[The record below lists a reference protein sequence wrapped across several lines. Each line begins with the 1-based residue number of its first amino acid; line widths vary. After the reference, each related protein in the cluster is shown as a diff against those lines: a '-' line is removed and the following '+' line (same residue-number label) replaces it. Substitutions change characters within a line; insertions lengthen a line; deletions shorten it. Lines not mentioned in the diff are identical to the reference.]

1 MAPFDNPYS
10 SNLTNKVS
18 PLLGGQL
25 PDFIQ
30 SDHAVFARFLKHY
43 YQYLEAGELRV
54 TVSIDNLLLELETE
68 SFALDV
74 DSNKIVLENGTDA
87 TTGKFVVGETITGAT
102 SKATATILVD
112 DLGHSTKPRLFISG
126 QQQFQT
132 GETITGGTSSA
143 TGTVVRY
150 RANPVQNIQQLL
162 EYANV
167 DNTIYDF
174 LDQLRESFMNAIP
187 NELATGVDK
196 RNLIKN
202 IRELYRAKGT
212 SEGHKIFIRMLLDE
226 NIDVTYPNK
235 FMMRASD
242 GKWTNQTI
250 LRCSPG
256 TNAVAPEMLGVI
268 VTGQSSGAT
277 AVIAN
282 AISTA
287 ESGDPI
293 VIFEINPASLVGTFT
308 DGETIQGT
316 STVQD
321 VTMSF
326 TVRGIVTGFTV
337 TDGGKLYSAGDDL
350 TLDTQSSI
358 GNGLAT
364 AEVGSIK
371 IGSVSRVIVDDAG
384 TKYRV
389 GDVLTFTPT
398 ESGTSTKTA
407 SGFVSVVDGSLA
419 IDGTDSSSTNA
430 GDNLILEAGSTSSI
444 IEFDLALEDDTGNI
458 ILDRIDSGG
467 TEAGENIKTDY
478 GQISLDAYGTTN
490 DTFALEEGTVNTG
503 EITRVFLKDGGEGY
517 SLLPSITITSTNGTG
532 AALLADTTDIGVVD
546 SVNITNQGFK
556 YSEAPEGQFRANFLL
571 KDVTGTFATT
581 NTFSTSGHTG
591 VVKDWNST
599 TKLLKATFE
608 DVQRTTMETGDSE
621 NIQLEDNLF
630 VLGDRAGETDLK
642 FDNIMESGGNTILE
656 DSSSGPGKLIL
667 NGTAEVG
674 IDQFVLDGTDSS
686 STNADSFIIAE
697 GSNPNDSYV
706 DGTGMR
712 FITEAMGDAN
722 VSHAANAT
730 AITKLLIHNIT
741 LEDSPISGEDS
752 VIISEDIAPILL
764 ETSPQVNTS
773 GFDDHYPLLQIG
785 NRNRAQ
791 FEIVE
796 NENESL
802 SINNSITLGSLGDMR
817 VLLDGTDASG
827 TDAGDNI
834 VGENTGNSIVL
845 NGTDGS
851 SSHATDKLMG
861 DVEALSGNIAI
872 DGTNSSSAH
881 AGDNIVN
888 EDLLDFSA
896 ETITITDSG
905 GATGT
910 IVSVDIAKGTS
921 SIGTKAE
928 TTPSYGVSIENLVGE
943 DLNRIQDSVYYQQFS
958 YEIAAASS
966 KADYLTELKKAVH
979 PAGFNVF
986 GKVSIASQ
994 VSMALPTV
1002 GSSLGGGYTAD
1013 TDTYSPIL
1021 ASTFKLIFSEKVQ
1034 RRTGVMKYDVANFED
1049 EILLE
1054 DDNFTEVGTAISM
1067 QNEVGG
1073 DDTIVLEEYHNPVRF
1088 TDRILLNTEY
1098 AGEHNAPPGEI
1109 ILEDSRIENIVI
1121 LETGYN
1127 LLRETDSGDTKL
1139 YFLLEENLQAHLTN
1153 PYADG
1158 RLVAE
1163 SGVEVTYD
1171 LLLEDEELQSG
1182 GRLMPGFSGTASYF
1196 LIDGLDSSL
1205 TGAGDRIVIEN
1216 APTSK
1221 LLAEPLNDHNV
1232 LLNED
1237 GGNQYLETS
1246 GKGDTSNKEITLVSM
1261 VTTKIML
1268 PRKQASSLPSGLITM
1283 AQQPFGS
1290 ESALIGLEMG
1300 VVGGSGSGNLIFTG
1314 WNQINISGGVDRVTS
1329 AGEGIIYEDAVD
1341 DNIGTGFSFED
1352 FGSYSQDIIVLD
1364 GTDGSSSNAGD
1375 NILINNI
1382 GDPDNSPRYLVLNTA
1397 ADELGNI
1404 LTAGGE
1410 LLRVEDELERLNL
1423 AGILLGEHS
1432 FNYGYM
1438 SLEEI
1443 IRPNRFLADLDSG
1456 NFIMEDYDSDGQGGF
1471 IQEDGT
1477 LNSPSYPSNYFLLE
1491 DYNDNT
1497 TPGKNNKLVLEIQY
1511 LIPED
1516 EVQKDSAHG
1525 FVDKGHIPSIN
1536 YTDSTVEP
1544 YSYSSDTITR
1554 PIGVLSLEEETRETT
1569 NVQLESGTEGGI
1581 FSNLVNDATG
1591 TDADG
1596 GLIAENSTISLEDYH
1611 DVRNLIHGGNSFLL
1625 DRTATSGD
1633 FTNVGEDIILETA
1646 TYYDNVINTDKFAVP
1661 LTFENAFDS
1670 TAKTFDSSLLT
1681 WDSTL

>member
-1 MAPFDNPYS
+1 
-10 SNLTNKVS
+10 
-18 PLLGGQL
+18 
-25 PDFIQ
+25 
-30 SDHAVFARFLKHY
+30 
-43 YQYLEAGELRV
+43 
-54 TVSIDNLLLELETE
+54 
-68 SFALDV
+68 
-74 DSNKIVLENGTDA
+74 
-87 TTGKFVVGETITGAT
+87 
-102 SKATATILVD
+102 
-112 DLGHSTKPRLFISG
+112 
-126 QQQFQT
+126 
-132 GETITGGTSSA
+132 
-143 TGTVVRY
+143 
-150 RANPVQNIQQLL
+150 
-162 EYANV
+162 
-167 DNTIYDF
+167 
-174 LDQLRESFMNAIP
+174 
-187 NELATGVDK
+187 
-196 RNLIKN
+196 
-202 IRELYRAKGT
+202 
-212 SEGHKIFIRMLLDE
+212 
-226 NIDVTYPNK
+226 
-235 FMMRASD
+235 
-242 GKWTNQTI
+242 
-250 LRCSPG
+250 
-256 TNAVAPEMLGVI
+256 
-268 VTGQSSGAT
+268 
-277 AVIAN
+277 
-282 AISTA
+282 
-287 ESGDPI
+287 
-293 VIFEINPASLVGTFT
+293 
-308 DGETIQGT
+308 
-316 STVQD
+316 
-321 VTMSF
+321 
-326 TVRGIVTGFTV
+326 
-337 TDGGKLYSAGDDL
+337 
-350 TLDTQSSI
+350 
-358 GNGLAT
+358 
-364 AEVGSIK
+364 
-371 IGSVSRVIVDDAG
+371 
-384 TKYRV
+384 
-389 GDVLTFTPT
+389 
-398 ESGTSTKTA
+398 
-407 SGFVSVVDGSLA
+407 
-419 IDGTDSSSTNA
+419 
-430 GDNLILEAGSTSSI
+430 
-444 IEFDLALEDDTGNI
+444 
-458 ILDRIDSGG
+458 
-467 TEAGENIKTDY
+467 
-478 GQISLDAYGTTN
+478 
-490 DTFALEEGTVNTG
+490 
-503 EITRVFLKDGGEGY
+503 
-517 SLLPSITITSTNGTG
+517 
-532 AALLADTTDIGVVD
+532 
-546 SVNITNQGFK
+546 
-556 YSEAPEGQFRANFLL
+556 
-571 KDVTGTFATT
+571 
-581 NTFSTSGHTG
+581 
-591 VVKDWNST
+591 
-599 TKLLKATFE
+599 
-608 DVQRTTMETGDSE
+608 
-621 NIQLEDNLF
+621 
-630 VLGDRAGETDLK
+630 
-642 FDNIMESGGNTILE
+642 
-656 DSSSGPGKLIL
+656 
-667 NGTAEVG
+667 
-674 IDQFVLDGTDSS
+674 
-686 STNADSFIIAE
+686 
-697 GSNPNDSYV
+697 
-706 DGTGMR
+706 
-712 FITEAMGDAN
+712 
-722 VSHAANAT
+722 
-730 AITKLLIHNIT
+730 
-741 LEDSPISGEDS
+741 
-752 VIISEDIAPILL
+752 
-764 ETSPQVNTS
+764 
-773 GFDDHYPLLQIG
+773 
-785 NRNRAQ
+785 
-791 FEIVE
+791 
-796 NENESL
+796 
-802 SINNSITLGSLGDMR
+802 
-817 VLLDGTDASG
+817 
-827 TDAGDNI
+827 
-834 VGENTGNSIVL
+834 
-845 NGTDGS
+845 
-851 SSHATDKLMG
+851 
-861 DVEALSGNIAI
+861 
-872 DGTNSSSAH
+872 
-881 AGDNIVN
+881 
-888 EDLLDFSA
+888 
-896 ETITITDSG
+896 
-905 GATGT
+905 
-910 IVSVDIAKGTS
+910 
-921 SIGTKAE
+921 
-928 TTPSYGVSIENLVGE
+928 
-943 DLNRIQDSVYYQQFS
+943 
-958 YEIAAASS
+958 
-966 KADYLTELKKAVH
+966 
-979 PAGFNVF
+979 
-986 GKVSIASQ
+986 
-994 VSMALPTV
+994 MALPTV

-1088 TDRILLNTEY
+1088 TDRILLNIEY

-1109 ILEDSRIENIVI
+1109 ILD
-1121 LETGYN
+1121 G
-1127 LLRETDSGDTKL
+1127 TDSDSANDGD
-1139 YFLLEENLQAHLTN
+1139 
-1153 PYADG
+1153 
-1158 RLVAE
+1158 RLVSE
-1163 SGVEVTYD
+1163 SGAEVTYD

-1300 VVGGSGSGNLIFTG
+1300 VVGGSGSGNLLFTG

-1646 TYYDNVINTDKFAVP
+1646 TYYDNILNTDKFAVP
-1661 LTFENAFDS
+1661 LTYENAFDS